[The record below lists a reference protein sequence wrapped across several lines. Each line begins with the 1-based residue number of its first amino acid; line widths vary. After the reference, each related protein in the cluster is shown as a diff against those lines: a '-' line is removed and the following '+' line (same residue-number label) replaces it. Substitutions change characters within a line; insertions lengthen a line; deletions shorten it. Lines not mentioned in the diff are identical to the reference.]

1 MKSLFSPFSLSLIST
16 AVVLLTACGGGG
28 SGTGTSGETGSTP
41 TAPTTATS
49 SVTTTVMDGLITNAL
64 VCLDVNNNSLCDVGE
79 TQGRTDASGQVTLT
93 VKTADLTN
101 ARLIA
106 VVSTDATDADT
117 GAVKTPYTLTTP
129 QGRNAVISPLTTMAH
144 TLMKNNKLS
153 STEADAQVQLQTGLT
168 VTVYDNFIAK
178 RGQNSAYQKAGEVAR
193 LWVVSAQKS
202 EAAVAAS
209 GTERCGLESG
219 EYHDRL
225 NTNLANR
232 SGSFKVATESNDDDN
247 DDDDNNNSIRKSCT
261 ASGISGKCD
270 RSIENRALILSCS
283 TLAPTPTPTPTPS
296 PAPTPAPGTTPTP
309 SPAPAPTPTPT
320 PTPAPAPAPA
330 PGTTPAPTPTPTT
343 SASNGK
349 VIYVASCAMCHSQ
362 SAAANVSKVLKGA
375 NSPSTILNA
384 ITKNTGGMGFLSSS
398 IGAQQAAD
406 LAAFLATPGI

>member
-1 MKSLFSPFSLSLIST
+1 MKSLLSPFSLSLIST

-28 SGTGTSGETGSTP
+28 SSGIGTSGETGTTP
-41 TAPTTATS
+41 AAPTTETS

-64 VCLDVNNNSLCDVGE
+64 VCLDINNNSLCDVGE

-106 VVSTDATDADT
+106 VVGTDATDADT

-153 STEADAQVQLQTGLT
+153 STEADAQVQLQTGLS

-202 EAAVAAS
+202 EVAVAAS
-209 GTERCGLESG
+209 GTEHCGLESG

-232 SGSFKVATESNDDDN
+232 SGSFKVATESNDDD
-247 DDDDNNNSIRKSCT
+247 DKDDNDNDNDSSIRKSCT
-261 ASGISGKCD
+261 ASGISGKCES
-270 RSIENRALILSCS
+270 SIQNRALILSCA
-283 TLAPTPTPTPTPS
+283 TLAPTPAPA
-296 PAPTPAPGTTPTP
+296 PAPTPAPAPGT
-309 SPAPAPTPTPT
+309 TPTPT

-330 PGTTPAPTPTPTT
+330 TST

-349 VIYVASCAMCHSQ
+349 VIYAASCALCHSPN
-362 SAAANVSKVLKGA
+362 AAANVSKVLKGA
-375 NSPSTILNA
+375 NSSASILNA
-384 ITKNTGGMGFLSSS
+384 ITRNTGGMGFLSSS

-406 LAAFLATPGI
+406 LAAFLATPSI